1 MLCRSRQFSSCC
13 CTIRQSRLHWRLYLT
28 QKSKALPKKSRPR
41 KSTMPSPQSSSER
54 MNFNVGWVGCIL
66 IKVVA
71 FRIHRCCPVVAL
83 HVASLKLA
91 RVLCSRLR
99 IRDCL
104 NGVLMKR
111 LCRHIFIL
119 SKLPRSMRTSFFFMN
134 QTVKGGLYRANRCGG
149 WVAEAGTTS
158 ELCSAAKS
166 RVACEFAVSSSQ
178 VPQKVSAL
186 LEV

>member
-1 MLCRSRQFSSCC
+1 
-13 CTIRQSRLHWRLYLT
+13 
-28 QKSKALPKKSRPR
+28 
-41 KSTMPSPQSSSER
+41 
-54 MNFNVGWVGCIL
+54 
-66 IKVVA
+66 
-71 FRIHRCCPVVAL
+71 
-83 HVASLKLA
+83 
-91 RVLCSRLR
+91 
-99 IRDCL
+99 
-104 NGVLMKR
+104 
-111 LCRHIFIL
+111 
-119 SKLPRSMRTSFFFMN
+119 MRTSFFFMN